1 MKPMFEMTGQL
12 INVYETPA
20 GTTKG
25 GKEYDSSTRIEIL
38 GQLPI
43 DNGQYRSEL
52 RAVKVDDITPF
63 KPFLG
68 KQITIPVSFFA
79 AGKDVIV
86 TVLKGFKP
94 RAVGAE

>member
-1 MKPMFEMTGQL
+1 MKPMFEMTGTL
-12 INVYETPA
+12 INVFETPA
-20 GTTKG
+20 GVTKG
-25 GKEYDSSTRIEIL
+25 GKEYEASTRIEIL

-43 DNGQYRSEL
+43 DGNQYRSEL

-63 KPFLG
+63 KPFVG

-94 RAVGAE
+94 TLAGAE